1 MGNIYALQGK
11 GYTGKTATIKLACE
25 KILLFVVVSLVLFG
39 CASVPKA
46 SEPDLEAIRRVAG
59 QIDYYDHL
67 GDYIDYYNDGN
78 QFQGQCNDYSL
89 MYSLETG
96 AYIVAVNNFVKN
108 GIYKVVSVDPAGSAS
123 IAQRFSKN
131 SNQPR
136 TPSGEL
142 QSFFYST
149 NDNNG
154 ERYGLYHPKIGAY
167 KITFVTTNPDVERLA
182 RSIGNQHVFNAH
194 HDGSGGW
201 TYVDVTLFDRVND
214 WRVDKWF

>member
-1 MGNIYALQGK
+1 MK
-11 GYTGKTATIKLACE
+11 
-25 KILLFVVVSLVLFG
+25 KILSLFVLSLVLFG
-39 CASVPKA
+39 CASIPEA
-46 SEPDLEAIRRVAG
+46 SSPNEEVMRRIAG

-96 AYIVAVNNFVKN
+96 AYVVAVNNVVPN
-108 GIYKVVSVDPAGSAS
+108 GIYKMSSRDPAGPTF
-123 IAQRFSKN
+123 IGQWLLRN
-131 SNQPR
+131 NGR
-136 TPSGEL
+136 TPSGEI
-142 QSFFYST
+142 QSAIYHII
-149 NDNNG
+149 DNYG
-154 ERYGLYHPKIGAY
+154 ERYGLYHPNIGAY
-167 KITFVTTNPDVERLA
+167 VIRFVTTNPDVERLA

-194 HDGSGGW
+194 PDGSGGW

>member
-1 MGNIYALQGK
+1 MGKIYALQGK
-11 GYTGKTATIKLACE
+11 GDTGKTATIKLACE

-46 SEPDLEAIRRVAG
+46 SEPDLEVIRRIAG

-67 GDYIDYYNDGN
+67 GDYRDYYNDGN

-96 AYIVAVNNFVKN
+96 AYIVIVNNPVKN
-108 GIYKVVSVDPAGSAS
+108 GIYKISKDPAGSAFITQWYSKIS
-123 IAQRFSKN
+123 IRK
-131 SNQPR
+131 
-136 TPSGEL
+136 TPSGE
-142 QSFFYST
+142 QESGFYYRI
-149 NDNNG
+149 DD
-154 ERYGLYHPKIGAY
+154 YGKRDGLCHPKIGAY

-194 HDGSGGW
+194 PDGSGGW

-214 WRVDKWF
+214 WRVDNWF